1 MAEKLPMLALSPTME
16 EGTIIS
22 WKKKEGE
29 KVEMGEVICEV
40 ETDKAAMEYESP
52 ASGVLLKILVPEG
65 KTARVGEP
73 IAILGEEGETLDLET
88 EEQPKVEAQPAEV
101 EGASKSSIEKPPEKA
116 EKAHE
121 TTVEEQSKRLKISPL
136 AKKLAEE
143 HGIDVSK
150 IKGSG
155 PGGRIIKRDIEAAIS
170 STTLTPP
177 AGIIKPAIASAET
190 SEIQEI
196 PITQKRK
203 IIAKR
208 LSESKFSAPH
218 YYLRTKVIVD
228 ELMKTRR
235 ILEEETGM
243 KISFNAFLI
252 KLVAEAL
259 KKHPRINAS
268 WGEDKILLYKRID
281 IGLAVAQEDGLIT
294 PVVRDCGS
302 KGILKISEELKDLI
316 ERARQ
321 GRLNP
326 EEYTGATF
334 TISNLGMFDIEEFTA
349 IINPPASAIL
359 AVGKIHDEPIVEDGE
374 IHIHLV
380 IRLTLSCDHRVID
393 GAVGAA
399 FLQDLKRMIE
409 MPLRT
414 LL

>member
-16 EGTIIS
+16 EGTIIN

-73 IAILGEEGETLDLET
+73 IAILGEEGETLDIET
-88 EEQPKVEAQPAEV
+88 KEQPKLEAQPVEV
-101 EGASKSSIEKPPEKA
+101 EGASRSSIEKPPEKA

-121 TTVEEQSKRLKISPL
+121 TAVEEQSKRLKISPL

-143 HGIDVSK
+143 YGIDVSK

-177 AGIIKPAIASAET
+177 SEIIKPATASVET

-218 YYLRTKVIVD
+218 YYLRTKVIVG

-243 KISFNAFLI
+243 KISFNAFLM

-321 GRLNP
+321 SRLNP
-326 EEYTGATF
+326 EEYTGSTF

-374 IHIHLV
+374 IHILPV

-399 FLQDLKRMIE
+399 FLQELKRMIE